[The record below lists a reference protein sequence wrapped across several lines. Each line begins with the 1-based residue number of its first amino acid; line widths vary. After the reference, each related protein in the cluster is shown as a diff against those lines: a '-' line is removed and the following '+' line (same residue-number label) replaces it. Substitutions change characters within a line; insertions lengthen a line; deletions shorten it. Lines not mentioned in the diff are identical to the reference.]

1 MKNILLTLILILFGT
16 SYVFACESC
25 MLTNGTFRRYH
36 YKGNV
41 KTVYEVK
48 IRKYLDT
55 LGNEKI
61 DTVTILF
68 NHFDKNHRCLLM
80 DYENRSYGS
89 SAYQRFEIING
100 KYVMVESRG
109 SFPIGD
115 RHRIYSNDGKIL
127 EVHYPN
133 AVELFNSQEKK
144 YCTITYESEKS
155 KKIKNYEYVYYD
167 KKGRDTAI
175 ISMDRYFNVI
185 SHKKKVYD
193 KRGKL
198 TEEYKNGKLTSYHRY
213 DTKGRLLSDS
223 TSCGTHTYTYD
234 SKGNVLTYHSTN
246 DCIYAGENK
255 LPTKISFEKYE
266 YGKNGEKTVQEFVN
280 GELDNIER
288 YDKKGNRTYF
298 RRYSC
303 CPRIECKFK
312 YNEKDEKIIDTTT
325 YFNDNGIQTTYIW
338 KYKNGE
344 KDPLNRE
351 TYRNDTLIYIAHYE
365 EKRVD
370 NKLISTEINGVE
382 DDTLKGKLHIDTITS
397 VSTFD
402 KDDKILTKCS
412 CYNSTEPICTRY
424 TYNEQGQLLSVVHDK
439 ARRNDRYIWATRIDY
454 QYNEHHNLVSETHW
468 YGEKMVY
475 QKTNHYDADNHLVE
489 SKCVESDRYYTLTKY
504 DKVGNEIEEVRTSN
518 GIETTVKSGKSTKVY
533 KNPINIQMTTYTYYD
548 E

>member
-1 MKNILLTLILILFGT
+1 
-16 SYVFACESC
+16 
-25 MLTNGTFRRYH
+25 MLTNGTFRTYH

-155 KKIKNYEYVYYD
+155 KKIKSYEYVYYD

-412 CYNSTEPICTRY
+412 CYNSTEPNCTRY

-518 GIETTVKSGKSTKVY
+518 GFEATVKSGKSTKVY
-533 KNPINIQMTTYTYYD
+533 KNPINILMTTYTYYD

>member
-25 MLTNGTFRRYH
+25 MLTNGTFRTYH

-155 KKIKNYEYVYYD
+155 KKIKSYEYVYYD

-198 TEEYKNGKLTSYHRY
+198 TEEYENGKLTSYHRY
-213 DTKGRLLSDS
+213 DSKGRLLADS
-223 TSCGTHTYTYD
+223 SYCSKHTYTYD
-234 SKGNVLTYHSTN
+234 SKGRILTIQKSN
-246 DCIYAGENK
+246 DCIYAGGNK
-255 LPTKISFEKYE
+255 QPTRISGEKYE

-280 GELDNIER
+280 GEFDNVKR
-288 YDKKGNRTYF
+288 YDKNGNQTYF
-298 RRYSC
+298 KSRSS
-303 CPRIECKFK
+303 ECKDK
-312 YNEKDEKIIDTTT
+312 YDEKNRMIESISTSGS
-325 YFNDNGIQTTYIW
+325 YTYID

-475 QKTNHYDADNHLVE
+475 QKTNHYDADKHLVE

-518 GIETTVKSGKSTKVY
+518 GFEATVKSGKSTKVY
-533 KNPINIQMTTYTYYD
+533 KNPINILMTTYTYYD

>member
-1 MKNILLTLILILFGT
+1 MFGT

-25 MLTNGTFRRYH
+25 MLTNGTFRTYH

-100 KYVMVESRG
+100 KYELVEG
-109 SFPIGD
+109 HGGFPIGEF
-115 RHRIYSNDGKIL
+115 RRTYSNDGKIL
-127 EVHYPN
+127 EVHRDN
-133 AVELFNSQEKK
+133 SIGLFDSKGKK

-198 TEEYKNGKLTSYHRY
+198 TEEYENGKLTSYHRY
-213 DTKGRLLSDS
+213 DSKGRLLADS
-223 TSCGTHTYTYD
+223 SYCSKHTYTYD
-234 SKGNVLTYHSTN
+234 SKGRILTIQKSN
-246 DCIYAGENK
+246 DCIYAGGNK
-255 LPTKISFEKYE
+255 QPTRISGEKYE

-280 GELDNIER
+280 GEFDNVKR
-288 YDKKGNRTYF
+288 YDKNGNQTYF
-298 RRYSC
+298 RSRSS
-303 CPRIECKFK
+303 ECKNK
-312 YNEKDEKIIDTTT
+312 YDEKNRMIESISTSGS
-325 YFNDNGIQTTYIW
+325 YTYID

-533 KNPINIQMTTYTYYD
+533 KNPINILMTTYTYYD

>member
-1 MKNILLTLILILFGT
+1 M

-25 MLTNGTFRRYH
+25 MLTNGTFRTYH

-41 KTVYEVK
+41 KTAYEVK

-80 DYENRSYGS
+80 DYENRSSGN
-89 SAYQRFEIING
+89 SAYMRFELING
-100 KYVMVESRG
+100 KLEYVEGHGHGGFLISEFR
-109 SFPIGD
+109 
-115 RHRIYSNDGKIL
+115 RTYSNDGKIL
-127 EVHYPN
+127 EFHRDN
-133 AVELFNSQEKK
+133 SIGLFDSKGKN
-144 YCTITYESEKS
+144 YCIITYESEKS
-155 KKIKNYEYVYYD
+155 KKIKNYKYVYYD

-198 TEEYKNGKLTSYHRY
+198 TEEYENGKLTSYHRY
-213 DTKGRLLSDS
+213 DSKGRLLADS
-223 TSCGTHTYTYD
+223 SYCSKHTYTYD
-234 SKGNVLTYHSTN
+234 SKGRILTIQKSN
-246 DCIYAGENK
+246 DCIYAGGNK
-255 LPTKISFEKYE
+255 QPTRISGEKYE
-266 YGKNGEKTVQEFVN
+266 YGKDGEKTKQVFEN

-312 YNEKDEKIIDTTT
+312 YNEKNEKIIDTTT
-325 YFNDNGIQTTYIW
+325 YFNDNGTQTTYIW

-344 KDPLNRE
+344 QDPLNRE
-351 TYRNDTLIYIAHYE
+351 QYRNDTLISIDHYE
-365 EKRVD
+365 EKKVD
-370 NKLISTEINGVE
+370 NKLINITITGRE
-382 DDTLKGKLHIDTITS
+382 DDSLKGKLNIDTLTS
-397 VSTFD
+397 VTTFD
-402 KDDKILTKCS
+402 KNGRILTECS
-412 CYNSTEPICTRY
+412 YYKSEEKNCSRY

-454 QYNEHHNLVSETHW
+454 QYDEHHNLVSETHMK
-468 YGEKMVY
+468 GDKIVY
-475 QKTNHYDADNHLVE
+475 QITNHYDADNHLVE
-489 SKCVESDRYYTLTKY
+489 TKFVETGHGYTLIKY
-504 DKVGNEIEEVRTSN
+504 DKVGNEIEQVRASGDGAEVS
-518 GIETTVKSGKSTKVY
+518 VKSYKSTKVY
-533 KNPINIQMTTYTYYD
+533 KKPINIHITTYTYYD

>member
-1 MKNILLTLILILFGT
+1 MKNIFLTLILILFGT

-25 MLTNGTFRRYH
+25 MLTNGTFRRYD

-41 KTVYEVK
+41 KTAYEVK

-68 NHFDKNHRCLLM
+68 NYFDKNHKCLLM
-80 DYENRSYGS
+80 DYENRSTGS
-89 SAYQRFEIING
+89 SAYQRYELING
-100 KYVMVESRG
+100 KLELVEG
-109 SFPIGD
+109 HGGFPLGEF
-115 RHRIYSNDGKIL
+115 RRIYSNDGKIL
-127 EVHYPN
+127 EVHRDKSIGLYDSN
-133 AVELFNSQEKK
+133 GKN
-144 YCTITYESEKS
+144 YCIITYESEKS
-155 KKIKNYEYVYYD
+155 KKIKNYKYVYYD

-185 SHKKKVYD
+185 SHIKKVYD
-193 KRGKL
+193 KRGNL
-198 TEEYKNGKLTSYHRY
+198 TEEYENGKLTSYHRY
-213 DTKGRLLSDS
+213 DSKGRLLADS
-223 TSCGTHTYTYD
+223 SYCSKHTYTYD
-234 SKGNVLTYHSTN
+234 SKGNILNHQRTN
-246 DCIYAGENK
+246 RCSSSKNTRVI
-255 LPTKISFEKYE
+255 LEKYE

-280 GELDNIER
+280 GEFDNVKR
-288 YDKKGNRTYF
+288 YDKNGNQTYF
-298 RRYSC
+298 KSRSS
-303 CPRIECKFK
+303 ECKDK
-312 YNEKDEKIIDTTT
+312 YDEKNRKIESISTSGS
-325 YFNDNGIQTTYIW
+325 YTYID

-351 TYRNDTLIYIAHYE
+351 TYRNDTLIYFAYYK

-370 NKLISTEINGVE
+370 NELISIELNGVE

-397 VSTFD
+397 VTTFD

-468 YGEKMVY
+468 YGDKMVC
-475 QKTNHYDADNHLVE
+475 QTTNLYDADNHLVE
-489 SKCVESDRYYTLTKY
+489 SKCEEKDCGYTLTKY

-518 GIETTVKSGKSTKVY
+518 GVQTTIRSGKSTKVY

>member
-25 MLTNGTFRRYH
+25 MLTNGTFRTYH

-185 SHKKKVYD
+185 FHKKKVYD

-198 TEEYKNGKLTSYHRY
+198 TEEYENGKLTSYHRY
-213 DTKGRLLSDS
+213 DSKGRLLADS
-223 TSCGTHTYTYD
+223 SYCSKHTYTYD
-234 SKGNVLTYHSTN
+234 SKGRILTIQKSN
-246 DCIYAGENK
+246 DCIYAGGNK
-255 LPTKISFEKYE
+255 QPTRISGEKYE

-280 GELDNIER
+280 GEFDNVKR
-288 YDKKGNRTYF
+288 YDKNGNQTYF
-298 RRYSC
+298 KSRSS
-303 CPRIECKFK
+303 ECKDK
-312 YNEKDEKIIDTTT
+312 YDEKNRMIESISTSGP
-325 YFNDNGIQTTYIW
+325 YTYID